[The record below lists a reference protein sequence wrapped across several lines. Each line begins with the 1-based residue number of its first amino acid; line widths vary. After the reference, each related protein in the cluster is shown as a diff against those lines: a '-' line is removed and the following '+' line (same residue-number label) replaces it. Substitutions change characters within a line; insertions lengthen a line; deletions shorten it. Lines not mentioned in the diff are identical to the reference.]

1 MNRILILFAHPTLE
15 KSRVQYRL
23 IKAAQS
29 IDDIYLHDLY
39 ELYPDFMIDVDLEQE
54 LLRNHDI
61 ILFQHPFYWYSC
73 PALLKEWLD
82 LVLEHGFAYGK
93 KGTALQG
100 KKMANIISTG
110 GSKKTY
116 CSEGHNQFTIQE
128 LLRPFEQSAN
138 LCGMTYLP
146 PFVVH
151 GTHNMTEAT
160 IDNFADQYRT
170 LLLGLQSGALDMKAM
185 ESNSYLNDWNSNQV

>member
-1 MNRILILFAHPTLE
+1 MNRILILFAHPALE

-29 IDDIYLHDLY
+29 IDDIFLHDLY
-39 ELYPDFMIDVDLEQE
+39 ERYPDFMIDVDLEQE

-100 KKMANIISTG
+100 KMMASIISTG

-116 CSEGHNQFTIQE
+116 CSEGHNQFTIRE

-170 LLLGLQSGALDMKAM
+170 LLLGLQSRVPDMKAM
-185 ESNSYLNDWNSNQV
+185 ESNSYLNDWNSNQD